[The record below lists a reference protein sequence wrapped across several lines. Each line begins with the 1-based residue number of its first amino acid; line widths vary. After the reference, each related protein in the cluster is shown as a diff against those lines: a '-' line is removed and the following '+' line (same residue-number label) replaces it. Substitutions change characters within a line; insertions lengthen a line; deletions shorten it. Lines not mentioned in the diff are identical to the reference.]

1 MSAVSP
7 AEWVSAGSAGLSA
20 VSLIVLV
27 MAFVDADA
35 AYFDP
40 RPAVVRAVA
49 AGRFDPLLIWVANAW
64 FDVREMAADARA
76 FLVLSLRENALTA
89 AALLALLTI
98 TPGDA
103 R

>member
-1 MSAVSP
+1 MSATP

-20 VSLIVLV
+20 VSLIGLA

-35 AYFDP
+35 EYFDP

-49 AGRFDPLLIWVANAW
+49 AGRFDPLLIRVANAR
-64 FDVREMAADARA
+64 FDVREMAAETRA
-76 FLVLSLRENALTA
+76 FLALSLRENAVTV
-89 AALLALLTI
+89 AALLMLLTASEA
-98 TPGDA
+98 T